1 MSYKES
7 IEKLLEGIKEDYAG
21 WGSNPNDLDESSKKI
36 KLKISINEL
45 HFTKITNL

>member
-21 WGSNPNDLDESSKKI
+21 WGSPQNLEDSQSEIDLG
-36 KLKISINEL
+36 
-45 HFTKITNL
+45 